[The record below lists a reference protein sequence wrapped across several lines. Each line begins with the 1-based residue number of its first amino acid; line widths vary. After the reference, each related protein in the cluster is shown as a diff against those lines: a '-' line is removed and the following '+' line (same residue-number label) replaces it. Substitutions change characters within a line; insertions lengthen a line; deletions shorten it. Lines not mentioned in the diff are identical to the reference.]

1 MAYSNNHYV
10 PRLVLRRYN
19 TEKLTIYNVKT
30 GEVHKDKQLTE
41 IFAEQDLY
49 GEELEKLLA
58 KRVESPFAQILT
70 QKILPAAINSEI
82 ELSRKELNIIK
93 KFLLVEQ
100 MRVFTEEGEKY
111 YQADQ
116 RVADKQS
123 KIFKY
128 PFKENDIE
136 NETVKERWLRNLRVI
151 VECSD
156 LNHIQDHELCTYD
169 VYRWAQIY
177 NSGYLAIWDCSETE
191 EDFIVT
197 DMGMT
202 SERELNAFP
211 VLEFDKKLYLLEQQ
225 ETEKD
230 PHRRKLYKELLFA
243 QFNFHENFYMF
254 SISKNRMIVIIN
266 PFFRLYDKAEKMPE
280 PDIWPTVIDRSL
292 YAKNRAQIL
301 PTAFGKRIFRDGDLF
316 WYRVLPM
323 SLKDLRWVNMLMLDR
338 IDTIVGFSDIEKIVD
353 SVCDYKD
360 FYDDM
365 GQEMRVN
372 YNPLIKYFKDNDIID

>member
-128 PFKENDIE
+128 PFKEADIE

-230 PHRRKLYKELLFA
+230 PHRRKLYEELLFA

-266 PFFRLYDKAEKMPE
+266 PFFRLFDKAEKMPE

-301 PTAFGKRIFRDGDLF
+301 PTAFGKRIFRDSDLF

-323 SLKDLRWVNMLMLDR
+323 SLEDLRWVNMLMLDR

>member
-70 QKILPAAINSEI
+70 QKILPAAINGEI

-116 RVADKQS
+116 RVADQQS

-128 PFKENDIE
+128 PFKEADIE

-177 NSGYLAIWDCSETE
+177 NSGYLAIWDCSETK

-202 SERELNAFP
+202 SERELYAP
-211 VLEFDKKLYLLEQQ
+211 PGLEVDKKFYLIEKSK
-225 ETEKD
+225 TEKD
-230 PHRRKLYKELLFA
+230 PHRRKLYEELLFA

-266 PFFRLYDKAEKMPE
+266 PFFRLYDKAEKMPK
-280 PDIWPTVIDRSL
+280 PDIWPTEIDKSL

-301 PTAFGKRIFRDGDLF
+301 PTAFGKRIFRDSDLF

-323 SLKDLRWVNMLMLDR
+323 SLEDLRWVNMLMLDR

-365 GQEMRVN
+365 GREMRVN

>member
-1 MAYSNNHYV
+1 MTIKLLNKNVDFLKNYFRRDKMAYSNNHYV

-70 QKILPAAINSEI
+70 QKILPVAINSDI

-100 MRVFTEEGEKY
+100 MRVFIEDDEKF

-116 RVADKQS
+116 RVANEQN

-128 PFKENDIE
+128 PFKEVEIE

-156 LNHIQDHELCTYD
+156 LNHVQDHELCTYD
-169 VYRWAQIY
+169 VFRWAQIY
-177 NSGYLAIWDCSETE
+177 NSGYLAIPKCS
-191 EDFIVT
+191 
-197 DMGMT
+197 
-202 SERELNAFP
+202 
-211 VLEFDKKLYLLEQQ
+211 
-225 ETEKD
+225 
-230 PHRRKLYKELLFA
+230 
-243 QFNFHENFYMF
+243 
-254 SISKNRMIVIIN
+254 
-266 PFFRLYDKAEKMPE
+266 
-280 PDIWPTVIDRSL
+280 
-292 YAKNRAQIL
+292 
-301 PTAFGKRIFRDGDLF
+301 
-316 WYRVLPM
+316 
-323 SLKDLRWVNMLMLDR
+323 
-338 IDTIVGFSDIEKIVD
+338 
-353 SVCDYKD
+353 
-360 FYDDM
+360 
-365 GQEMRVN
+365 
-372 YNPLIKYFKDNDIID
+372 